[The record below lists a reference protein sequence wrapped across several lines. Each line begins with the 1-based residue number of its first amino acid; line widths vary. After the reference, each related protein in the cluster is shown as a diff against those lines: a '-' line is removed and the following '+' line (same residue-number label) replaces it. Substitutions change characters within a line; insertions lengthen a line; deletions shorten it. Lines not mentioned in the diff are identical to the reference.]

1 MADDSIKLQAFGMH
15 KVLNFY
21 CMTSAN
27 IGHLK
32 ELINLSN
39 TFLYKHNHKEQFAF
53 IEKENYVR
61 LFKTKRL
68 IRE

>member
-1 MADDSIKLQAFGMH
+1 MDNIKLQAFGMH

-27 IGHLK
+27 VGHLK

-39 TFLYKHNHKEQFAF
+39 IFLHKHSCNEQFSF
-53 IEKENYVR
+53 IEKDNYVR
-61 LFKTKRL
+61 LFKTKLL
-68 IRE
+68 IKE